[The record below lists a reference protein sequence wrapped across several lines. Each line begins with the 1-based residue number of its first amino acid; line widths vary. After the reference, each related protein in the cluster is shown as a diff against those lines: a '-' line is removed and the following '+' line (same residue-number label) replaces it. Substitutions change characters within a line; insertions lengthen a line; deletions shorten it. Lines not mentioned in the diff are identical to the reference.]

1 MRKSSKK
8 VLSGA
13 TAIVCVII
21 VLLSGTY
28 AWQAI
33 TNAVNPF
40 SGEREEAELGE
51 AGANLHDNFD
61 TSTGAKEVYVE
72 NTGDNPVLVRIKL
85 QEVLDTTTH
94 EKPASI
100 TWTTHI
106 PDATVEDCDG
116 GFHDAFDN
124 AFEWTMGNDT
134 ERNYRSIVGTAA
146 WNAAADREE
155 LDELVADAFGDA
167 QAPKKAN
174 TATGT
179 LQQAPACEVISMADY
194 KIRTD
199 KDTFLG
205 WVYDT
210 DGYAYWSQMLQPGE
224 ATGLLLDGVS
234 LPEYGLYYYAIN
246 VVMEYIDG
254 VDLPSW
260 LDGSVTIKEGSNTG
274 QMTNE
279 ASSDAKDMLNDITTT
294 NWSIYN
300 TVGDTFWASGWEWLV
315 IAVDGNH
322 ALVTTTKAVGTTT
335 FNPSS
340 NVYIGSNLDLKM
352 RRFYN
357 ILFEYDRLSSIDA
370 KITEVAMP
378 SDFATAIPPYADR
391 LAPLGLSKVDASGI
405 RTCFALSTKEAME
418 YLVGNPELISAGR
431 PKNHKIVADMG
442 NAFATGDSQ
451 TYWLRTPHS
460 QTTQAE
466 VMLAHGLI
474 SPTVVGTHQSVRPAL
489 WINIQ

>member
-174 TATGT
+174 TSTGT
-179 LQQAPACEVISMADY
+179 TKQAPACEVISMADY

-210 DGYAYWSQMLQPGE
+210 DGYAYWSQILQPE
-224 ATGLLLDGVS
+224 ATTGLLLDGVS

-274 QMTNE
+274 QMTDE

-294 NWSIYN
+294 NWSMYN
-300 TVGDTFWASGWEWLV
+300 TVGDTFWASGWEWVV

-322 ALVTTTKAVGTTT
+322 ALVTTTKVVGTTRFHAT
-335 FNPSS
+335 S
-340 NVYIGSNLDLKM
+340 NVYIGSELDVKT

-357 ILFEYDRLSSIDA
+357 ILFEYDQLSSIDA

-391 LAPLGLSKVDASGI
+391 LNPAGLSKVDTSGI
-405 RTCFALSTKEAME
+405 RTCFALSHKEYTE
-418 YLVGNPELISAGR
+418 YLFGNPELVSAGR
-431 PKNHKIVADMG
+431 PREHKIVADMG
-442 NAFATGDSQ
+442 NAFIGSGDQS
-451 TYWLRTPHS
+451 YWLRTGSPS
-460 QTTQAE
+460 SNTAE
-466 VMLAHGLI
+466 IVM
-474 SPTVVGTHQSVRPAL
+474 STGTIASGNTGNSFAVRPAL